1 MAMNEKQIR
10 LLGVLI
16 KERQNV
22 ATQVQEL
29 LTRYGCSIKTRL
41 GMHEATD
48 DRCAPQG
55 LIILELTGAS
65 GDMLKLESELN
76 ALPGVDAKNITFDL

>member
-1 MAMNEKQIR
+1 MNEKQIR

-48 DRCAPQG
+48 DRCAPHG

-65 GDMLKLESELN
+65 EDMLKLESELN